1 MIDNAQPI
9 NPKGSAIVIKLIVWL
24 ILWIIFSAV
33 VFLVI
38 AWLWSTIDLVVK
50 NASQWMTFTPLVWL
64 SIMWIALIISLIWMI
79 VLSIIYNVLWPDD
92 YYDVK
97 LMTSGILSVNLLLV
111 IIFLIFYVYVWSV
124 IHDINKLFLVYGF
137 HLFFSIFVSLII
149 VDLIKNPNYSTVYI
163 IWNSFGFIFAL
174 LIFFIIYDAYS
185 SQVGWVDTK
194 NILFYPPILSFSII
208 PFISTIWEK
217 IYYRFYEMWND
228 FLYVPSLSEIMVD
241 EVEED
246 DVNVEI

>member
-9 NPKGSAIVIKLIVWL
+9 NPKGTSIVIKLIIWL

-38 AWLWSTIDLVVK
+38 AWLGSTIDMVVK

-97 LMTSGILSVNLLLV
+97 LMTSWILSINLLLV

-124 IHDINKLFLVYGF
+124 IHDINKLFLVYWF

-149 VDLIKNPNYSTVYI
+149 VDLIKNPNYSPVYI
-163 IWNSFGFIFAL
+163 IWNSFGFILAL
-174 LIFFIIYDAYS
+174 LIFFVIYDAYS
-185 SQVGWVDTK
+185 SQVWGIDTK

-217 IYYRFYEMWND
+217 IYYKFYEMWND

-246 DVNVEI
+246 EVNVDI